1 MKKQGLWC
9 HGMRGREYRALAPRG
24 QATSR
29 LPCASGT
36 YRTQKAGVHVARTYS
51 TEAPGRVSLVSQSV
65 VRPARLCYSLAALPN
80 WRERQGRA
88 LTLSVRAKSQTECGR
103 GPTPVWCLRHA
114 YATHAHH
121 TRQARRRRCS
131 CGGRL

>member
-9 HGMRGREYRALAPRG
+9 HGTRGREYRALAPRG

-51 TEAPGRVSLVSQSV
+51 R
-65 VRPARLCYSLAALPN
+65 RPRGVLA
-80 WRERQGRA
+80 
-88 LTLSVRAKSQTECGR
+88 
-103 GPTPVWCLRHA
+103 
-114 YATHAHH
+114 
-121 TRQARRRRCS
+121 
-131 CGGRL
+131 